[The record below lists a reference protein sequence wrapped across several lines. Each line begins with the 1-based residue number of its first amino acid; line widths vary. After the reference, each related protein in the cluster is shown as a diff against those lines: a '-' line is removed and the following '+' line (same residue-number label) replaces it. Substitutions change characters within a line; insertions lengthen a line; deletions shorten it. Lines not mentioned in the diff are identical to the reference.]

1 LKLII
6 DIGNTLFKLAL
17 FDGKNLAKES
27 SFSRLDI
34 NIVASFVNGIEINHA
49 ILSSVRLI
57 TDDILNVI
65 KCYNILVLDSNINF
79 PIKIKYKNIDS
90 LGKDRLAAVVGAYFL
105 YPQRNILILDIGT
118 CLTIDFINKEKEYI
132 GGRIS
137 PGINMRY
144 AALHHFTE
152 KLPLCQKVDSQY
164 FIGNDTASS
173 IQSGVQQGIIS
184 ELDVVI
190 DSFKQENKDI
200 IVIATGGDC
209 FFFEKALKNTI
220 FADQF
225 LVMRG
230 LNDIL
235 DYNV

>member
-1 LKLII
+1 MKLII

-144 AALHHFTE
+144 DALHHFTE